1 MITLVSHIEGR
12 TRLKFSDL
20 YEKNTFIE
28 NMKKVSGLK
37 DLESNGNALTVLL
50 KYAPDSPFGYVIKQI
65 ISKEPEPKLSKDDI
79 SSYVAPL
86 LTDSVTK
93 ALWLMA
99 VLGSKVGFLQFG
111 ISSMIVN
118 RYIKAK
124 FR

>member
-86 LTDSVTK
+86 LTDPVTK

>member
-1 MITLVSHIEGR
+1 M
-12 TRLKFSDL
+12 
-20 YEKNTFIE
+20 KNI
-28 NMKKVSGLK
+28 SGLK
-37 DLESNGNALTVLL
+37 DLESNGNTLTVLV
-50 KYAPDSPFGYVIKQI
+50 KYEPDSPFGYVIKNMI
-65 ISKEPEPKLSKDDI
+65 LKDPEPRVSKNDI

-86 LTDSVTK
+86 LTDPLTK

-99 VLGSKVGFLQFG
+99 VLGTKVGFVQFG

>member
-1 MITLVSHIEGR
+1 MINLVSHIEGR
-12 TRLKFSDL
+12 TRLKFSNL
-20 YEKNTFIE
+20 YEKNTFID
-28 NMKKVSGLK
+28 NMKNVSGLK
-37 DLESNGNALTVLL
+37 HLESNGNTLTVLV
-50 KYAPDSPFGYVIKQI
+50 KYDPDSPFGYIIRQI

-86 LTDSVTK
+86 LTDPLTK
-93 ALWLMA
+93 AFWLMA
-99 VLGSKVGFLQFG
+99 VLGTKVGFLQFG

>member
-1 MITLVSHIEGR
+1 MINLVSHIEGR
-12 TRLKFSDL
+12 TRLKFSNL

-28 NMKKVSGLK
+28 NMKNVSGLK
-37 DLESNGNALTVLL
+37 DLESNGNTLTVLVE
-50 KYAPDSPFGYVIKQI
+50 YAPDSPFGYVIRQI
-65 ISKEPEPKLSKDDI
+65 ISKDTEPKLSKDDI
-79 SSYVAPL
+79 SSYVAPIL
-86 LTDSVTK
+86 ADPVTK

-99 VLGSKVGFLQFG
+99 VLGTKVGFLQFG